1 MCYYLTQARYFV
13 NIWRRLVYTVFYY
26 VKRICH
32 YVKFGSSCVRVTWL
46 DDMLLCQT
54 HVSFCPHNVACVDF
68 REQHHAV
75 EQDNILIQQ
84 DNTAF

>member
-1 MCYYLTQARYFV
+1 MS
-13 NIWRRLVYTVFYY
+13 NVYV
-26 VKRICH
+26 IML
-32 YVKFGSSCVRVTWL
+32 KFASSCLRVTWL

-68 REQHHAV
+68 REQHRAV